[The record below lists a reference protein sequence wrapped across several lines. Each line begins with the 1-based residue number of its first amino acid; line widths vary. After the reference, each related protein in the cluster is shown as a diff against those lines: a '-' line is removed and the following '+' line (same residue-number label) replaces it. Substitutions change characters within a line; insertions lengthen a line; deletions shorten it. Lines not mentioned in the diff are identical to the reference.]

1 MSKYQVFSL
10 YIIPNYAHC
19 FYIDILPVFQLK
31 ITYVIKPQIFNM
43 NPYIKTKII
52 NRDFNI
58 FMKEYTVVSS

>member
-43 NPYIKTKII
+43 NPYI
-52 NRDFNI
+52 
-58 FMKEYTVVSS
+58 